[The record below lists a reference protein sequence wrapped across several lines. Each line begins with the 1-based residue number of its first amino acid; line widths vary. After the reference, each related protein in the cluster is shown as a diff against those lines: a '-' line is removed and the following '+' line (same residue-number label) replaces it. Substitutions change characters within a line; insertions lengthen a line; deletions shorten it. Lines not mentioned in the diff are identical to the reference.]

1 MGLPHFI
8 TPNEKTWLF
17 KVTKETSSQPI
28 RDCALLGFFLGTP
41 CVVLEINRI
50 QLGDAVSK
58 SGKINKNFVIRGE
71 KSFNGQDRIIS
82 LKNVYLKALT
92 QQYIDFRVENK
103 IGTGDHPD
111 HYLGLDPD
119 EPLFFTNKGAG
130 FSIVKKLTGV
140 GNLTYSS
147 DALARHLK
155 QLMNKGG
162 IECPS
167 ILSGRRTFAITLKRK
182 GFDVAHIHHLLGN
195 KSLETTTKLLIN
207 DPIDMGAIAAEAF

>member
-1 MGLPHFI
+1 MPLPHFI
-8 TPNEKTWLF
+8 TPKEKHWLF
-17 KVTKETSSQPI
+17 KVTKETSNQPI
-28 RDCALLGFFLGTP
+28 RDLALLGFFLATP

-50 QLGDAVSK
+50 QLGDVVTK
-58 SGKINKNFVIRGE
+58 SGKKFTIFNIRGE

-82 LKNVYLKALT
+82 MKNTILRNLT
-92 QQYIDFRVENK
+92 QDYIDHRVKNK
-103 IGTGDHPD
+103 IGLGSHPD

-130 FSIVKKLTGV
+130 FSIVKKLTGA
-140 GNLTYSS
+140 GNVTYSA

-162 IECPS
+162 IESPS

-182 GFDVAHIHHLLGN
+182 GYDVAHIHHLLGN
-195 KSLETTTKLLIN
+195 KTLETTTKLLIN
-207 DPIDMGAIAAEAF
+207 DPVDMGAIAAEAF